1 MASRHEGLDLD
12 HVKLVIERLSKF
24 HAASAVLQENNGPYS
39 DSLLEGMYNDKLKP
53 MMDTYFNSN
62 LTILKE
68 SIKFLENGERYIKQ
82 MVNFCFNL
90 EMKCLKLLSN

>member
-39 DSLLEGMYNDKLKP
+39 DSLSEGMYNDKLKP

-62 LTILKE
+62 LVVMKE
-68 SIKFLENGERYIKQ
+68 SIKSFVNGERYLKQ
-82 MVNFCFNL
+82 MVDFSFFFVQKN
-90 EMKCLKLLSN
+90 E